1 MSPTVAVLL
10 ALVVLVVLLALK
22 GLKIIRQ
29 AEVMLVERLGKF
41 HRLLQPGINIIWP
54 FIDRPRQI
62 AWRMRIQGPRGAV
75 TRTINTATV
84 DLREQVFDFPEQ
96 SVITRDNVVIEVNGL
111 LYYQVTDARRAVY
124 EVANLPVAIEKLAQ
138 TTLRN
143 IIGEMELDTTLSSR
157 DEINSKMRTVLDDA
171 TDKWGVK
178 VNRVELQDISPPHSV
193 QDAMEKQ
200 MKAERERRAQILEA
214 EGIKQ
219 SQVLRA
225 QGERDAQIAVAEGD
239 RQSRVLRAS
248 GEAEGLE
255 MVRKAL
261 EGVDANAAQYQVA
274 LTYLDTLGEI
284 GKVGSGDKTVF
295 VPFESADLLGGIGG
309 LRELLGGNNS
319 GSGKGSGGSPPPLPR

>member
-1 MSPTVAVLL
+1 MVPAVLIG
-10 ALVVLVVLLALK
+10 LVVLVVLLALK
-22 GLKIIRQ
+22 GLKIVRQ

-41 HRLLQPGINIIWP
+41 HRQLEPGINIIWP

-62 AWRMRIQGPRGAV
+62 AWRMRIQGPRGAI
-75 TRTINTATV
+75 TRTIHTATV

-96 SVITRDNVVIEVNGL
+96 SVITADNVVIEVNGL
-111 LYYQVTDARRAVY
+111 LYYQVTDSRRAVY
-124 EVANLPVAIEKLAQ
+124 EVANLPIAIEKLAQ

-157 DEINSKMRTVLDDA
+157 DEINSKMRTVLDEA

-178 VNRVELQDISPPHSV
+178 VNRVELQDISPPQSV
-193 QDAMEKQ
+193 QEAMEKQ
-200 MKAERERRAQILEA
+200 MRAERDRRAVILEA
-214 EGIKQ
+214 EGVKK

-284 GKVGSGDKTVF
+284 GKAGQGDKTVF

-309 LRELLGGNNS
+309 LRELLS
-319 GSGKGSGGSPPPLPR
+319 GSGKANGPSASPPPLPR

>member
-1 MSPTVAVLL
+1 MFATYILI
-10 ALVVLVVLLALK
+10 ALVVLVVLMALK
-22 GLKIIRQ
+22 GLKIVRQ
-29 AEVMLVERLGKF
+29 AEVMVIERLGRF
-41 HRLLQPGINIIWP
+41 HHQLNPGINIIWP
-54 FIDRPRQI
+54 FVDRPRAI
-62 AWRMRIQGPRGAV
+62 AWRAKVQGPSGAI
-75 TRTINTATV
+75 TRSIQTISV

-111 LYYQVTDARRAVY
+111 LYYQVTDPTRAVY

-157 DEINSKMRTVLDDA
+157 DEINSKMRTVLDEA

-193 QDAMEKQ
+193 QEAMEKQ
-200 MKAERERRAQILEA
+200 MKAERDRRAQILEA
-214 EGIKQ
+214 EGVKK

-225 QGERDAQIAVAEGD
+225 EGERDAQIAVADGD
-239 RQSRVLRAS
+239 RQSRILRAQ
-248 GEAEGLE
+248 GEAEGLDL
-255 MVRKAL
+255 VRKAL

-284 GKVGSGDKTVF
+284 GARGPGDKTVF

-309 LRELLGGNNS
+309 LRELLSSKNGAS
-319 GSGKGSGGSPPPLPR
+319 SSGGPPPLPKG

>member
-1 MSPTVAVLL
+1 MFPAVLIG
-10 ALVVLVVLLALK
+10 LVVLVVLLALK

-41 HRLLQPGINIIWP
+41 HRQLEPGINIIWP

-62 AWRMRIQGPRGAV
+62 SWRMRVQGPRGAV
-75 TRTINTATV
+75 TRTIQSATI

-111 LYYQVTDARRAVY
+111 LYYQVTDPRRAVY
-124 EVANLPVAIEKLAQ
+124 EVANLPIAIEKLAQ

-200 MKAERERRAQILEA
+200 MKAERDRRAVILES

-274 LTYLDTLGEI
+274 LTYLDTLADI
-284 GKVGSGDKTVF
+284 GKTGPGDKTVF

-309 LRELLGGNNS
+309 LRELLSDSKKGG
-319 GSGKGSGGSPPPLPR
+319 GSGGPPPLPRG